1 MKRFRDRFP
10 HMRKPVP
17 KFNRAMHRGRTPP
30 RMTAKITAPPG
41 TSGGGEERDA
51 SEAGSEK
58 SRPTNYGA
66 ADWSL
71 FPRFEVR
78 KRFATSSGQDR
89 KAVPCLNGR
98 TGANPKAASVE
109 RSPENCLRTVR
120 EYPVVRTT
128 APCRTPVK
136 RCFRPG
142 LPHCRLLPK
151 RAPPTVRATVRIPLK
166 TPFGSPPAFPSA
178 KLVFR
183 IELSCRGS
191 PHRSREAIRL
201 SFRGRFRAHSH
212 RDTGRNAPGS
222 GRFERIRKEGGRPRR
237 PRRGIHTQIQY
248 PYLRRFASRV
258 ERPEA
263 SSKVRV
269 RHAEALV
276 RSCAFNKDG
285 CRRNDNRSNGLQL
298 PFERLFFVRLCH
310 RPVARARFI
319 GAFRLCISDAG
330 RFSVY
335 RRPAAAGV
343 IPPLRIWRGC
353 GADRRCGPCTRRYNR
368 PTAAAA
374 R

>member
-142 LPHCRLLPK
+142 LPHCRDNPLSERSGNCSHPSENTLRKPSGIPVGRTRFSDRTLMQTLAASLP
-151 RAPPTVRATVRIPLK
+151 RSDTALIP
-166 TPFGSPPAFPSA
+166 GSVSGAF
-178 KLVFR
+178 
-183 IELSCRGS
+183 
-191 PHRSREAIRL
+191 
-201 SFRGRFRAHSH
+201 
-212 RDTGRNAPGS
+212 APGYGAKRS
-222 GRFERIRKEGGRPRR
+222 GFRPFRTDSEGGGGRPRR

-258 ERPEA
+258 ERSEA

-285 CRRNDNRSNGLQL
+285 CRRNDNRSNG
-298 PFERLFFVRLCH
+298 
-310 RPVARARFI
+310 
-319 GAFRLCISDAG
+319 
-330 RFSVY
+330 
-335 RRPAAAGV
+335 
-343 IPPLRIWRGC
+343 
-353 GADRRCGPCTRRYNR
+353 N
-368 PTAAAA
+368 
-374 R
+374 

>member
-10 HMRKPVP
+10 HMRKPIP
-17 KFNRAMHRGRTPP
+17 KFNRAMHRERTPP

-222 GRFERIRKEGGRPRR
+222 GRFERIRKEGGGDRGAAFIHRYNTRTYDDSPLVPSVRR
-237 PRRGIHTQIQY
+237 HRRKCVYGMRKHSFVLARSIRTVADETTTARTVIED
-248 PYLRRFASRV
+248 R
-258 ERPEA
+258 
-263 SSKVRV
+263 SS
-269 RHAEALV
+269 
-276 RSCAFNKDG
+276 G
-285 CRRNDNRSNGLQL
+285 CFSFDYAMGPWR
-298 PFERLFFVRLCH
+298 
-310 RPVARARFI
+310 ARAFHRRISVVHFRCR
-319 GAFRLCISDAG
+319 AFFRLQTPG
-330 RFSVY
+330 RGGGYSTVTDLA
-335 RRPAAAGV
+335 R
-343 IPPLRIWRGC
+343 LRG
-353 GADRRCGPCTRRYNR
+353 
-368 PTAAAA
+368 
-374 R
+374 

>member
-1 MKRFRDRFP
+1 MSGRRRSGLSRGGFSAAAMKRFRDRFP
-10 HMRKPVP
+10 HMRKPIP
-17 KFNRAMHRGRTPP
+17 KFNRAMHRERTPP

-151 RAPPTVRATVRIPLK
+151 RAPPTVRTTVRIPLK

-178 KLVFR
+178 ELVFR
-183 IELSCRGS
+183 IELSCRRS

-222 GRFERIRKEGGRPRR
+222 GRFERIRKEGGGDRGDRGAAFIHRYNTRTYDDSPLVSSVRR
-237 PRRGIHTQIQY
+237 HRRKCVYGMRKHSFVLARSIRTVADETTTARTVIED
-248 PYLRRFASRV
+248 R
-258 ERPEA
+258 
-263 SSKVRV
+263 SS
-269 RHAEALV
+269 
-276 RSCAFNKDG
+276 G
-285 CRRNDNRSNGLQL
+285 CFSFDYAMGPWR
-298 PFERLFFVRLCH
+298 
-310 RPVARARFI
+310 ARAFHRRISVVHFRC
-319 GAFRLCISDAG
+319 GAFFRLQTPG
-330 RFSVY
+330 RGGGYSTVTDLA
-335 RRPAAAGV
+335 R
-343 IPPLRIWRGC
+343 LRG
-353 GADRRCGPCTRRYNR
+353 
-368 PTAAAA
+368 
-374 R
+374 

>member
-1 MKRFRDRFP
+1 MSGRRRSGLSRGGFSAAAMKRFRDRFP

-78 KRFATSSGQDR
+78 KRFATSFGQDR

-142 LPHCRLLPK
+142 LPHCRDNPLSERSGNCSHPSENTLRKPSGIPVGKTRFSDRTLMQRLAASLP
-151 RAPPTVRATVRIPLK
+151 RSDTALIP
-166 TPFGSPPAFPSA
+166 GSVSGTF
-178 KLVFR
+178 
-183 IELSCRGS
+183 
-191 PHRSREAIRL
+191 
-201 SFRGRFRAHSH
+201 
-212 RDTGRNAPGS
+212 APGYGAKRS
-222 GRFERIRKEGGRPRR
+222 GFRPFRTDSEGGGDRGAAFIHRYNTRTYDDSPLVSSVRRHRRKCVYGMRKHSFVLARSIRTVADETTTARTVIEDRSSGCFSFDYAMGPRR
-237 PRRGIHTQIQY
+237 
-248 PYLRRFASRV
+248 
-258 ERPEA
+258 
-263 SSKVRV
+263 
-269 RHAEALV
+269 
-276 RSCAFNKDG
+276 
-285 CRRNDNRSNGLQL
+285 
-298 PFERLFFVRLCH
+298 
-310 RPVARARFI
+310 ARAFHRRISVVHFRC
-319 GAFRLCISDAG
+319 GAFFRLQTPG
-330 RFSVY
+330 RGGGYSTVTDLA
-335 RRPAAAGV
+335 R
-343 IPPLRIWRGC
+343 LRG
-353 GADRRCGPCTRRYNR
+353 
-368 PTAAAA
+368 
-374 R
+374 

>member
-120 EYPVVRTT
+120 EYPPLR
-128 APCRTPVK
+128 PNDRTP
-136 RCFRPG
+136 
-142 LPHCRLLPK
+142 
-151 RAPPTVRATVRIPLK
+151 
-166 TPFGSPPAFPSA
+166 
-178 KLVFR
+178 
-183 IELSCRGS
+183 
-191 PHRSREAIRL
+191 
-201 SFRGRFRAHSH
+201 
-212 RDTGRNAPGS
+212 
-222 GRFERIRKEGGRPRR
+222 
-237 PRRGIHTQIQY
+237 
-248 PYLRRFASRV
+248 
-258 ERPEA
+258 
-263 SSKVRV
+263 
-269 RHAEALV
+269 
-276 RSCAFNKDG
+276 
-285 CRRNDNRSNGLQL
+285 
-298 PFERLFFVRLCH
+298 
-310 RPVARARFI
+310 
-319 GAFRLCISDAG
+319 
-330 RFSVY
+330 
-335 RRPAAAGV
+335 
-343 IPPLRIWRGC
+343 
-353 GADRRCGPCTRRYNR
+353 
-368 PTAAAA
+368 AA
-374 R
+374 RR

>member
-17 KFNRAMHRGRTPP
+17 KFNRTMHRERTPP

-98 TGANPKAASVE
+98 TGRTRKRRRSKEALKIACELSANTP
-109 RSPENCLRTVR
+109 PF
-120 EYPVVRTT
+120 VRTT
-128 APCRTPVK
+128 EP
-136 RCFRPG
+136 
-142 LPHCRLLPK
+142 LPHAGKTVFPAGFAALFPPPK
-151 RAPPTVRATVRIPLK
+151 RAPPTVRATVRVPLK

-183 IELSCRGS
+183 IELSCRRS

-222 GRFERIRKEGGRPRR
+222 GRFERIRKEGGDRGDRGAAFIHRYNTRTYDDSPLVSSVRR
-237 PRRGIHTQIQY
+237 HRRKCVYGMRKHSFVLARSIRTVADETTTARTVFNY
-248 PYLRRFASRV
+248 R
-258 ERPEA
+258 
-263 SSKVRV
+263 SSGCFSFDYAMGPWRV
-269 RHAEALV
+269 R
-276 RSCAFNKDG
+276 AFY
-285 CRRNDNRSNGLQL
+285 RRISVVHFR
-298 PFERLFFVRLCH
+298 C
-310 RPVARARFI
+310 
-319 GAFRLCISDAG
+319 GAFFRLQTPG
-330 RFSVY
+330 RGGGYSTVTDLA
-335 RRPAAAGV
+335 R
-343 IPPLRIWRGC
+343 LRG
-353 GADRRCGPCTRRYNR
+353 
-368 PTAAAA
+368 
-374 R
+374 

>member
-1 MKRFRDRFP
+1 MKRYRDRFP

-17 KFNRAMHRGRTPP
+17 KFNRAMHRERTPP

-136 RCFRPG
+136 QWFRAG
-142 LPHCRLLPK
+142 LPH
-151 RAPPTVRATVRIPLK
+151 
-166 TPFGSPPAFPSA
+166 
-178 KLVFR
+178 
-183 IELSCRGS
+183 
-191 PHRSREAIRL
+191 
-201 SFRGRFRAHSH
+201 
-212 RDTGRNAPGS
+212 
-222 GRFERIRKEGGRPRR
+222 
-237 PRRGIHTQIQY
+237 
-248 PYLRRFASRV
+248 
-258 ERPEA
+258 
-263 SSKVRV
+263 
-269 RHAEALV
+269 
-276 RSCAFNKDG
+276 
-285 CRRNDNRSNGLQL
+285 
-298 PFERLFFVRLCH
+298 
-310 RPVARARFI
+310 
-319 GAFRLCISDAG
+319 
-330 RFSVY
+330 
-335 RRPAAAGV
+335 
-343 IPPLRIWRGC
+343 
-353 GADRRCGPCTRRYNR
+353 
-368 PTAAAA
+368 
-374 R
+374 

>member
-10 HMRKPVP
+10 HMRKPIP
-17 KFNRAMHRGRTPP
+17 KFNRAMHRERTHP

-222 GRFERIRKEGGRPRR
+222 GRFERIRKEGG
-237 PRRGIHTQIQY
+237 
-248 PYLRRFASRV
+248 A
-258 ERPEA
+258 
-263 SSKVRV
+263 
-269 RHAEALV
+269 
-276 RSCAFNKDG
+276 
-285 CRRNDNRSNGLQL
+285 
-298 PFERLFFVRLCH
+298 
-310 RPVARARFI
+310 
-319 GAFRLCISDAG
+319 
-330 RFSVY
+330 
-335 RRPAAAGV
+335 
-343 IPPLRIWRGC
+343 
-353 GADRRCGPCTRRYNR
+353 
-368 PTAAAA
+368 TAATAA
-374 R
+374 RHSYTDTIPVLTTIRLSCRAFGGIVESACTACGSTRSFLRVQ

>member
-1 MKRFRDRFP
+1 MSGRRRSGLSRGGFSAAAMKRFRDRFP

-151 RAPPTVRATVRIPLK
+151 RAPPTVRATVRVPLK

-178 KLVFR
+178 ELVFR
-183 IELSCRGS
+183 IELSCRRS

-237 PRRGIHTQIQY
+237 GIHTQIQY
-248 PYLRRFASRV
+248 PYLRRFASRA

-285 CRRNDNRSNGLQL
+285 CRRNDNRSNG
-298 PFERLFFVRLCH
+298 
-310 RPVARARFI
+310 
-319 GAFRLCISDAG
+319 
-330 RFSVY
+330 
-335 RRPAAAGV
+335 
-343 IPPLRIWRGC
+343 
-353 GADRRCGPCTRRYNR
+353 N
-368 PTAAAA
+368 
-374 R
+374 